1 METKF
6 VIFTIAVWLVFM
18 VVAIV
23 NAGIRN
29 EIFKPRVGELSAHQI
44 SSVTFIIAI
53 LAITYIAL
61 RLSQISLTTTQSVY
75 IGLSWLT
82 LTILFEFVAGH
93 YVFGNS
99 WQDLFMDYNLLKGR
113 VWSLVLLVIL
123 ISPYLSNKL
132 Q

>member
-1 METKF
+1 METKI

-29 EIFKPRVGELSAHQI
+29 QIFKPNFGELSAHQI

-53 LAITYIAL
+53 ITITYFAL
-61 RLSQISLTTTQSVY
+61 RVSQISLTTPQSIYV
-75 IGLSWLT
+75 GLAWLT

-93 YVFGNS
+93 YVFGNP

-123 ISPYLSNKL
+123 ISPYLSSKL